1 VSFLLDT
8 NVLSEARKPAGN
20 ANVKAW
26 IASVNGTD
34 LYLSVLVLGEVR
46 QGIER
51 LRRRDTQQAE
61 VYERWLAELRR
72 HYADRIVPI
81 TVEIAEEWG
90 RLNSSDPRPAIDSL
104 LAASAK
110 VMGLTLVTRNTAD
123 VASTGVAV
131 LNPFEA
137 PAR

>member
-1 VSFLLDT
+1 MSFLLDT

-34 LYLSVLVLGEVR
+34 LYLSVLVLGE
-46 QGIER
+46 
-51 LRRRDTQQAE
+51 A
-61 VYERWLAELRR
+61 
-72 HYADRIVPI
+72 
-81 TVEIAEEWG
+81 VEIAEEWG
-90 RLNSSDPRPAIDSL
+90 RLNSRDPRPAIDSL

-110 VMGLTLVTRNTAD
+110 VMGLTLVTRNSAD

-137 PAR
+137 QTR